1 MEADDEQATATATE
15 GHGAEGEP
23 RELGTENPQLHAEDI
38 PELLSGHES
47 GTALS
52 ALKDG
57 WAVFPSVLERYY
69 TAHCTSNHQTLHVH
83 SNGLCLLGISPDHPK
98 LQPPLKVTS
107 VAFRDHDSKNLL
119 TNDVHGKK
127 KAGAVFLLPR
137 DMICQVTVSDGSTF
151 VVYACVRGSVIE
163 INRRL
168 LDNPELLGSPSG
180 AGYLLVLAP
189 KLDEKRTIGQA
200 CLDFDRET
208 PLTEPSGNAKR
219 KAEGKRVRTSSKRQ
233 RERKPCWAFQRGNC
247 HYGDQCRFEHGM
259 ASPAAASDDPP
270 ASDACDAIKASDAAC
285 PAPSDRASTKPGNGD
300 RATDETPVVAAEA

>member
-137 DMICQVTVSDGSTF
+137 DMICQVGISQAKEEHKACFRVTVSDGSTF

-168 LDNPELLGSPSG
+168 LDNPVRSHFYRIIVHC
-180 AGYLLVLAP
+180 AG
-189 KLDEKRTIGQA
+189 
-200 CLDFDRET
+200 
-208 PLTEPSGNAKR
+208 
-219 KAEGKRVRTSSKRQ
+219 
-233 RERKPCWAFQRGNC
+233 
-247 HYGDQCRFEHGM
+247 
-259 ASPAAASDDPP
+259 
-270 ASDACDAIKASDAAC
+270 IKSAMS
-285 PAPSDRASTKPGNGD
+285 GD
-300 RATDETPVVAAEA
+300 RVPNCCNLSLVQQEMHER